1 MCPPPA
7 ERKQRA
13 KWTVPS
19 GFECVRAPERVSVC
33 VRVRVR
39 GVGWSRDGFGP
50 NRRERDTGWTR
61 ASNGPETGKPNCRV
75 GGWKRKEGEVE
86 GRGAR
91 GAPSRETDRPSAERW
106 VVSRA
111 FLGFIFYWS
120 SCE

>member
-1 MCPPPA
+1 MLVSFRVACQRERGLDWIVCREAAAMCPPPA

-50 NRRERDTGWTR
+50 VASAGRR
-61 ASNGPETGKPNCRV
+61 
-75 GGWKRKEGEVE
+75 
-86 GRGAR
+86 GRG
-91 GAPSRETDRPSAERW
+91 GGGS
-106 VVSRA
+106 
-111 FLGFIFYWS
+111 S
-120 SCE
+120 SCPDLVRH